1 MQVKQLVERNK
12 HLYLWRIAVFVL
24 WGLSCL
30 LSLFFFSIKARA
42 KSVVSTLICDV
53 KLCLWVPMDMIT
65 PVLYV
70 WKDYKPD
77 QRITQLKLDWVR
89 EAHECDIMTRRTEVN
104 SHKHIGLELCICFK
118 SCKHMPFPKNIQC
131 RCVETISVI
140 KTLLN
145 VPYVSAT

>member
-30 LSLFFFSIKARA
+30 LSLFFSIKARA

-77 QRITQLKLDWVR
+77 QRITQLKLAWGEGGTRMWYYDKTNWGKLTQTHWLR
-89 EAHECDIMTRRTEVN
+89 IMHLFQVMQT
-104 SHKHIGLELCICFK
+104 HAIPQKHT
-118 SCKHMPFPKNIQC
+118 
-131 RCVETISVI
+131 V
-140 KTLLN
+140 
-145 VPYVSAT
+145 